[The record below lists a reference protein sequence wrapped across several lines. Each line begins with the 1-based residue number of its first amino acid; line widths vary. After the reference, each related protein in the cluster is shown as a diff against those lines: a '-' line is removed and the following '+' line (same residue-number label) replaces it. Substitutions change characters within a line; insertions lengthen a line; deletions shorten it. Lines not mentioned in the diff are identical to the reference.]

1 MKRFKYITGGCL
13 AIIMVLSSCSKDFLT
28 LYPEGNLNEG
38 IFYKTDA
45 DYQQAIVGSY
55 VLLRDIA
62 NNAFWMDEMRSDNA
76 TYDYYAKDRGSA
88 ARENISTFLDE
99 ATNGVTQV
107 RYQSAYIGINRVNA
121 ILDHLAKNTTMS
133 DSLKK
138 LITGEAK
145 ALRGHYYF
153 DLVRNFG
160 GVPLHLHE
168 TVNYGDAF
176 LPRAT
181 AEEVYSQ
188 VISDLKDAKD
198 LLPLPSFVDGQTG
211 RMNKG
216 VVSTELAAVYMQRK
230 DYASAL
236 PLLQDVTKMGY
247 TLLTNF
253 SAIFDPANK
262 VASKN
267 KELIFD
273 VQYQSGTTGQ
283 SSSFIYRFIPNM
295 PSTTVLLGV
304 NFNVNG
310 FGGWNTPTDNLIA
323 VFEPGDTRFA
333 ASVGVVEGTINT
345 NQDFVPTKV
354 VSAVNYTPPAG
365 VTAKYFCRKFYFA
378 PYPNTN
384 QNTDQNWPLYR
395 YGDVLLMLADCLN
408 ETGASGDALPYLNQ
422 VRARAFGDASHNI
435 TVSGQAN
442 VRSAIALERR
452 RELAFENKRWQDLIR
467 TDQAIPVMTAY
478 GITAK
483 QKYPYMLPQ
492 SFTVTQNRLLYP
504 IPQTEINLNSQLIQN
519 PGY

>member
-1 MKRFKYITGGCL
+1 MKKYKQIFAFCFTAAL
-13 AIIMVLSSCSKDFLT
+13 IFTSCKKDFLT
-28 LYPEGNLNEG
+28 LYPQGNLNEG
-38 IFYKTDA
+38 IFYKSDA
-45 DYQQAIVGSY
+45 DFQQAIVGAY
-55 VLLRDIA
+55 TPLRDIA

-88 ARENISTFLDE
+88 ARENISTFMDD
-99 ATNGVTQV
+99 ATNGVTLV
-107 RYQSAYIGINRVNA
+107 RYQANYTGINRVNA
-121 ILDHLAKNTTMS
+121 ILDHLATNTTMS
-133 DSLKK
+133 DSLKN

-160 GVPLHLHE
+160 GVPLHLQQ
-168 TVNYGDAF
+168 TNSYNDAY
-176 LPRAT
+176 LARAT
-181 AEEVYSQ
+181 ADEVYNQ

-198 LLPLPSFVDGQTG
+198 KLPLPSFLDAQTG

-216 VVSTELAAVYMQRK
+216 VVTTELAAVYMQRK

-247 TLLTNF
+247 TLLSAFNTIFNPTN
-253 SAIFDPANK
+253 K
-262 VASKN
+262 MASKN

-310 FGGWNTPTDNLIA
+310 FGGWNTPTDDLIA
-323 VFEPGDTRFA
+323 VFETGDSRFD
-333 ASVGVVEGTINT
+333 ASVGVVEGSINS
-345 NQDFVPTKV
+345 NQDFVASKV

-365 VTAKYFCRKFYFA
+365 VVAKYFCKKYYFP

-384 QNTDQNWPLYR
+384 QNTDQNWTLYR

-408 ETGASGDALPYLNQ
+408 ETGASGSALPYLNQ
-422 VRARAFGDASHNI
+422 VRVRAFGNGTRNI
-435 TVSGQAN
+435 NTTDQTQLRA
-442 VRSAIALERR
+442 AIALERR

-478 GITAK
+478 GAKAK

-492 SFTVTQNRLLYP
+492 SFTVTQSRLLYP
-504 IPQTEINLNSQLIQN
+504 IPQNEMNLNKKLVQN